1 MASTLDGKHGFSIVF
16 AAFLLRFN
24 RGVHAWQGAWP
35 LSCGQDFVKR
45 GQIAATHRNFSRS
58 ESYEIKIDKHFPGVE
73 HWELRLKSWWLRW
86 LTTGGIVF
94 HTWSEPW
101 RRCWSFEL
109 CRRKRQPQVA
119 AILADATGQVR
130 CMAMISDAVYFDT
143 PLFGIL
149 KSARHI
155 SLMSWMLYKRWK
167 ILQSFETRFRTLSK
181 SWMRPIGSATL
192 DRKIRKPVITVFL
205 PASWSF
211 WCGCS
216 MARVRLESL
225 RYSQWISMPVFV
237 VALVHAQ
244 TQPMPTTSGMRNVG
258 IPWPELLSCNQLPF
272 SDRVLFQRQ
281 SAPPKEIFPLCGCKR
296 KKYFNNEAALTE
308 LNKFDDLM
316 RWDSTDQPLSW
327 LLKK

>member
-1 MASTLDGKHGFSIVF
+1 MMTEVTHNWGNRFAHLVRALAEMLEFRAVSKKTAASGSCHSRWCHGTGSLHGNDQWCSVF
-16 AAFLLRFN
+16 WYTS
-24 RGVHAWQGAWP
+24 VW
-35 LSCGQDFVKR
+35 D
-45 GQIAATHRNFSRS
+45 
-58 ESYEIKIDKHFPGVE
+58 
-73 HWELRLKSWWLRW
+73 
-86 LTTGGIVF
+86 
-94 HTWSEPW
+94 
-101 RRCWSFEL
+101 SF
-109 CRRKRQPQVA
+109 
-119 AILADATGQVR
+119 
-130 CMAMISDAVYFDT
+130 
-143 PLFGIL
+143 